1 MKKPASMSFEKAL
14 ERLEAIVEK
23 LESEELGLD
32 ASLALFEEGIG
43 LSRVCQERLAEVERR
58 VEIVMKESRGEYR
71 TAPFEER
78 SAPASDAEPDS
89 AVEPE
94 PDSGVEPEP
103 DSGGEPEP
111 GRRE

>member
-71 TAPFEER
+71 TVPFEGVP
-78 SAPASDAEPDS
+78 APASESDSEDEAES
-89 AVEPE
+89 A
-94 PDSGVEPEP
+94 
-103 DSGGEPEP
+103 SGGEPDEEIP
-111 GRRE
+111 E